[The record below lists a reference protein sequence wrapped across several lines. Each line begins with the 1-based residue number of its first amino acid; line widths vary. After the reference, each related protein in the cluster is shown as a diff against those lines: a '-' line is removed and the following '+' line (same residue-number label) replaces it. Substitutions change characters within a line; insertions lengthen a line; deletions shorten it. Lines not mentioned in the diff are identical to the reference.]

1 MQSWAR
7 LVMVV
12 VAAAILGLGTGAV
25 LSDRSDPP
33 PLPGPVV
40 IDPVDTTSKPTLTS
54 PPGEAPADELVP
66 PRVIDDD
73 DDDDG
78 GGVGDGGGD

>member
-1 MQSWAR
+1 MRSWAR

-12 VAAAILGLGTGAV
+12 VAAAILGMGTSAV
-25 LSDRSDPP
+25 FSDRSAPP
-33 PLPGPVV
+33 PLPGPTV
-40 IDPVDTTSKPTLTS
+40 IDPVGSTVGPTRT
-54 PPGEAPADELVP
+54 PPAIEEPADELVP

-78 GGVGDGGGD
+78 GGDGYGDGD

>member
-1 MQSWAR
+1 MRSWAR

-12 VAAAILGLGTGAV
+12 VAAAIVGLGAGAV
-25 LSDRSDPP
+25 FGDRSDPP
-33 PLPGPVV
+33 PLPDPVV
-40 IDPVDTTSKPTLTS
+40 IDPVDTTSTPTLTS
-54 PPGEAPADELVP
+54 PPGQESADELVP